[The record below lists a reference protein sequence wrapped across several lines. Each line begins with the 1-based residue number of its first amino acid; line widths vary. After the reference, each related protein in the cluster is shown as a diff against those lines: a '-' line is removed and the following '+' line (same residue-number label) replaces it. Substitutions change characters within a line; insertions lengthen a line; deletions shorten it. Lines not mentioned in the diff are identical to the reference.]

1 MALKGAPCASIENQ
15 KDCADRVIERRATV
29 GAMKYLKV
37 LCGVGFF
44 AVLWT
49 LLFVTL
55 IPNQEAIGG
64 SLAFRQPVKA

>member
-1 MALKGAPCASIENQ
+1 MALKGAPCASIENH

-55 IPNQEAIGG
+55 IRTRKRSEVALPSGN
-64 SLAFRQPVKA
+64 R

>member
-1 MALKGAPCASIENQ
+1 MALKGAPCASIENH

-49 LLFVTL
+49 PLFVTL
-55 IPNQEAIGG
+55 IPNREAIGG